1 MKKLILTENKFNV
14 LLEYAGFVNGWQKLI
29 DYIYQYSY
37 EKTYKYI
44 KSIVKNTQGKTS
56 EEIFSEFSLND
67 NVSWEKTFNDWVIS
81 ENYLNM
87 LNVYGIKNITI
98 KYMID
103 DDFSGSFDSDSMS
116 IGKDG
121 KLNNFT
127 IIINVKNLY
136 FNTTDY
142 KQTLQHELSHAYEM
156 MKRIKQNGYDSSK
169 MNYKNKHYNS
179 GSGIVNGIS
188 YYFSKREMNAV
199 ISETAYLLQQNNPN
213 NEQECWNLINNS
225 YAITN
230 FYNTL
235 EQIKNGLERNIN
247 YTYSVIEF
255 LKINNEHID
264 MFPNPRNN
272 NVQSYQRRLIR
283 SAEFKIQYFKNK
295 LNKVVKTYLKRKGVV
310 N

>member
-1 MKKLILTENKFNV
+1 MKKLILNENKFNV

-29 DYIYQYSY
+29 NHIYNYSY
-37 EKTYKYI
+37 ERTYKYI

-56 EEIFSEFSLND
+56 KEIFSEFSLND

-87 LNVYGIKNITI
+87 LNVYGVRNVTI

-103 DDFSGSFDSDSMS
+103 DDVDGGFDNESMS
-116 IGKDG
+116 VGKDG

-127 IIINVKNLY
+127 IIINVKKLF
-136 FNTTDY
+136 FNVDEY

-156 MKRIKQNGYDSSK
+156 MQRIKQNGYDSSK
-169 MNYKNKHYNS
+169 MNYNNKHYGN
-179 GSGIVNGIS
+179 GKGIVNGMS

-199 ISETAYLLQQNNPN
+199 ISETAYMLQEKKPN
-213 NEQECWNLINNS
+213 NEQECWDLINKS
-225 YAITN
+225 YAITH
-230 FYNTL
+230 FYNALT
-235 EQIKNGLERNIN
+235 QIKNGLERNIN

-255 LKINNEHID
+255 LRMNQEHID

-272 NVQSYQRRLIR
+272 NVQSYQRRLVR
-283 SAEFKIQYFKNK
+283 SADFKIQYFMNK
-295 LNKVVKTYLKRKGVV
+295 LNKVVKTYLQRKGVV

>member
-1 MKKLILTENKFNV
+1 MKKLILNEDKFNV

-29 DYIYQYSY
+29 DYIYEFSY

-44 KSIVKNTQGKTS
+44 KSIVKNTQGKSS
-56 EEIFSEFSLND
+56 EEIFSEFSLDD

-87 LNVYGIKNITI
+87 LNVYGVRNITI

-103 DDFSGSFDSDSMS
+103 DEVGGGFDSDSMS

-121 KLNNFT
+121 KLNNIT
-127 IIINVKNLY
+127 IIINVKNLF
-136 FNTTDY
+136 FNASNY
-142 KQTLQHELSHAYEM
+142 KQTIQHELSHAYEM
-156 MKRIKQNGYDSSK
+156 MERIKQNGYDSSK
-169 MNYKNKHYNS
+169 MNYNNKHYKS
-179 GSGIVNGIS
+179 GSGIVNGMS

-199 ISETAYLLQQNNPN
+199 ISETAYMLQQNKPK
-213 NEQECWNLINNS
+213 NEQECWELINNS
-225 YAITN
+225 YAINN
-230 FYNTL
+230 FYRTL
-235 EQIKNGLERNIN
+235 MEIKNALERNIN

-255 LKINNEHID
+255 LKMNGEHID

-283 SAEFKIQYFKNK
+283 SADFKINYFKQK
-295 LNKVVKTYLKRKGVV
+295 INKVVKSYLQRKGVV